1 MASHRVA
8 REKIYTA
15 SCRWVETHQSA
26 QRGQLS
32 GCPSRGGHRRRM
44 SRNRLPNV
52 TQHAISNPIA
62 DLYPS
67 RQCHTPAPLEPAKP
81 ARPRPAPRPR
91 AMSRMPLAR
100 QGHLQQLRPIG
111 DRLPSSVPAS
121 PSGFCWAAALPCL
134 PRRRPVTRR
143 ATTFAAARA
152 APRGWSGERAG
163 ARGSTCATSYAARP
177 VGCTAERS
185 VAPTVPCNASSANPL
200 DLLVRF
206 HLELLVVELAGRA
219 LDGGF
224 VLLARLVFHPA
235 RRVDAREVQMV
246 DEPTGLRRD

>member
-15 SCRWVETHQSA
+15 SCRWVETHQSV
-26 QRGQLS
+26 QRGLLS
-32 GCPSRGGHRRRM
+32 GCPSRGG
-44 SRNRLPNV
+44 SPAENEQNRLPNV
-52 TQHAISNPIA
+52 TQHAISKPIA

-81 ARPRPAPRPR
+81 VRPRPAPRPM
-91 AMSRMPLAR
+91 AEAR
-100 QGHLQQLRPIG
+100 LPPARPKHLEQRTPIG
-111 DRLPSSVPAS
+111 GRLPSSVPAS
-121 PSGFCWAAALPCL
+121 PSGFSWAAALLCS
-134 PRRRPVTRR
+134 PRRRPATRR

-163 ARGSTCATSYAARP
+163 AHGSTCATSYAARP

-206 HLELLVVELAGRA
+206 HLELLVVELAERA

-235 RRVDAREVQMV
+235 RRIDAREVQMV
-246 DEPTGLRRD
+246 DESTGLCRD